1 VADRHPGA
9 ADVAGSR
16 QGPPAARPGDPAAG
30 RAGGRRRP
38 MITPR
43 FSVITPVH
51 DPPLEVLRDCADS
64 VFAQVSP
71 DWQWCVVDDGCG
83 DPAVTR
89 FLADLGRHRKVRL
102 TRRPD
107 SGGIVAASNDGLAT
121 ADGEL
126 LVLLD
131 HDDVLHPEALARI
144 DALADDGVDLVYTDE
159 HVLTAGGDVLDPV
172 LKPGWS
178 PERLRAH
185 HYVNHVVALRT
196 SVVRGL
202 GGFRPGF
209 DGSQDHDL
217 VLRVSERARAVLHLP
232 GVLYRWR
239 TSPASVLAGGLA
251 AKPGAWEAGRRAVA
265 EHCERVGIDA
275 EVGELD
281 VPGIA
286 RWYRV
291 RRRVPAD
298 VSVAVVVPVLGEDVR
313 DDDGG
318 LREMLKGL
326 LEADPLPA
334 EVVLVGAADVPG
346 ALLEDA
352 AAQCRD
358 AGRPAQA
365 RTCPRGSGRGALRNW
380 GAAAGDAEYLAFV
393 DPTVSVSDGWLTE
406 LVGLCTDPGVG
417 AAGARVVRAGDVL
430 EQAGYAL
437 VDGFP
442 EHLLRGLPART
453 TAYAAAALV
462 PGERSAVSGACLAT
476 RRDVFTHVGGFSP
489 EYQARYDD
497 VDLCLKLRRLH
508 RRVVYTPFCTAS
520 TRARTPSHYEHAVDL
535 ERLRGR
541 WWRELH
547 DDPYVN
553 PAVRSAEWLTSR
565 A

>member
-1 VADRHPGA
+1 MI
-9 ADVAGSR
+9 
-16 QGPPAARPGDPAAG
+16 AR
-30 RAGGRRRP
+30 
-38 MITPR
+38 R
-43 FSVITPVH
+43 FSVVTPVH
-51 DPPLEVLRDCADS
+51 DPPLDVLRGCADS
-64 VFAQVSP
+64 VFAQIIR
-71 DWQWCVVDDGCG
+71 DWQWCVVDDGCR
-83 DPAVTR
+83 DPGVAR
-89 FLADLGRHRKVRL
+89 FLEDLGRNRKVRL
-102 TRRPD
+102 THRAE
-107 SGGIVAASNDGLAT
+107 SGGIVAASNDGIAA

-144 DALADDGVDLVYTDE
+144 DALVHDGVDLVYTDE
-159 HVLTAGGDVLDPV
+159 DVLAADGAVLDPV

-196 SVVRGL
+196 SLVRQL

-217 VLRVSERARAVLHLP
+217 VLRVSERAGTILHLP

-239 TSPASVLAGGLA
+239 AAPGSVLAGGLA

-265 EHCERVGIDA
+265 EHCARVGI
-275 EVGELD
+275 
-281 VPGIA
+281 
-286 RWYRV
+286 
-291 RRRVPAD
+291 
-298 VSVAVVVPVLGEDVR
+298 
-313 DDDGG
+313 
-318 LREMLKGL
+318 
-326 LEADPLPA
+326 PLPA
-334 EVVLVGAADVPG
+334 ELVLVGAADVPP

-358 AGRPAQA
+358 AGRPARA
-365 RTCPRGSGRGALRNW
+365 CTSPRGAGRGALRNW
-380 GAAAGDAEYLAFV
+380 GAAVSDAAYLAFV
-393 DPTVSVSDGWLTE
+393 DPTVSVSDGWLAE
-406 LVGLCTDPGVG
+406 LVGLCTDPEVG

-437 VDGFP
+437 VNGFP
-442 EHLLRGLPART
+442 EHLLRGLPAQT

-462 PGERSAVSGACLAT
+462 PGERSAVSGTCLAT

-489 EYQARYDD
+489 RYAACYED

-508 RRVVYTPFCTAS
+508 RRVIYTPFATAK
-520 TRARTPSHYEHAVDL
+520 TRARTPSHQEHAVDL
-535 ERLRGR
+535 ERLRDR

-553 PAVRSAEWLTSR
+553 PAVRSAEWLTTR
-565 A
+565 AAPVGMRP